1 MSDWTQTDLDLSR
14 LAHALGAPPRVRIV
28 RMLVRRGP
36 LVAGEIAKELP
47 LAPSTVSE
55 HLRVLREA
63 GLIHGAREGQ
73 HVRYE
78 ADLSALRKLT
88 SLLGG
93 LTISA
98 GGAR

>member
-36 LVAGEIAKELP
+36 RVAGDIAKELP

-63 GLIHGAREGQ
+63 GLIQGRREGQ
-73 HVRYE
+73 HITYE
-78 ADLSALRKLT
+78 ADLAELRKLT

-93 LTISA
+93 LTLSA
-98 GGAR
+98 GGSR